1 MKKTVKDII
10 LILLVV
16 TLGVT
21 TALFAYL
28 HFSRPDDR
36 NLTGEWVAELDMTE
50 QAAVTAL
57 GWLQEIEAVS
67 VSLEDME
74 AYMQDLTVQVS
85 LTMEQTG
92 RAGGS
97 FRCRVLPESYE
108 ACRQAAY
115 EGFAGV
121 FLELLTERLHMA
133 GYTGSTDRETLEG
146 LVTETFGMSAAS
158 YLMACGPALLP
169 SLEEL
174 QAKYEGSGTY
184 EAADGILIRR
194 FAADGSAV
202 GEPAAA
208 GSAVGA
214 SASGGPAVGESAISG
229 TVVISA
235 YYIRQASGLIVTGP
249 VNEEADI
256 DADTT
261 VGREADTDSD
271 TAAGRAALPGGYF
284 DDYPILYTLKQS
296 QE

>member
-21 TALFAYL
+21 TALLAYL
-28 HFSRPDDR
+28 HFSRQEDED
-36 NLTGEWVAELDMTE
+36 LSGEWAAELDMTE
-50 QAAVTAL
+50 RAAVTAL
-57 GWLQEIEAVS
+57 SWLQEIEAVS

-74 AYMQDLTVQVS
+74 KYMQDLTVQVS

-97 FRCRVLPESYE
+97 FRCQVSPESYE

-133 GYTGSTDRETLEG
+133 GYTGGTDRETLDE
-146 LVTETFGMSAAS
+146 LVTETFGMSTVS

-169 SLEEL
+169 SLKEL
-174 QAKYEGSGTY
+174 QAKYEGGGTY

-194 FAADGSAV
+194 FATDGSVVNMSASDGAAV
-202 GEPAAA
+202 GEPAADGSAA
-208 GSAVGA
+208 GASAVGGVA
-214 SASGGPAVGESAISG
+214 AGESAVSGAVMISE
-229 TVVISA
+229 
-235 YYIRQASGLIVTGP
+235 YYMRQGSCLVLTDAVSG
-249 VNEEADI
+249 
-256 DADTT
+256 DA
-261 VGREADTDSD
+261 A
-271 TAAGRAALPGGYF
+271 PGGYF
-284 DDYPILYTLKQS
+284 DDYPVVYTLVQP
-296 QE
+296 QEE